1 LAGEIASK
9 ANVKK
14 LVLTHFYPTCDEY
27 DIEKECRKNYDGQVI
42 LAEDH
47 LRISI
52 PACKGRKKNEIL
64 SC

>member
-27 DIEKECRKNYDGQVI
+27 DIEKECRKNYDGPII

-47 LRISI
+47 LRINI
-52 PACKGRKKNEIL
+52 PASSSLKV
-64 SC
+64 